1 MFFSLKTCDFMEI
14 TELLINLAKKV
25 WESKPWKILVFEIN
39 S

>member
-1 MFFSLKTCDFMEI
+1 MFFSLKNCDFMEI

-25 WESKPWKILVFEIN
+25 LESKPWKILVFEIN